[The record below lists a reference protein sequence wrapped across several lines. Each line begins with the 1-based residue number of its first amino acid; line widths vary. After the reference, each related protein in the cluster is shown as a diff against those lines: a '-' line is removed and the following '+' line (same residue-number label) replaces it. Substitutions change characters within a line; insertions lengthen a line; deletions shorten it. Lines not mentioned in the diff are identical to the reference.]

1 MSTNKRPVPPNGSI
15 DSEEADHSVKKGKL
29 EEEAGDDMLQR
40 LQNEVERAI
49 AALKAKQE
57 DEDADDNE
65 IVDLDK
71 NLREAQHTLHVGENL
86 RREAMYNKTPER
98 KESDKKTFYWCENR
112 HDNNKSFL
120 LLPKL
125 KYYDWR
131 DFRSCPTWGD
141 MRSCVSKDFY
151 ESVIMKR
158 RNDLL
163 SPNGHVDKDQK
174 KRLEKSSEDGTKFYC
189 GTTFRKDIHEGM
201 SGDLYSEQFG
211 DIGEGDDRFPPYIE
225 QIMYDLYDSDK
236 EFDWLDEYIGIE
248 EGGHRFHSDLKFS
261 MKDKDEIFAKIR
273 AKGYKTEHEP
283 ELVNLT
289 TSVRSNA
296 TLLYELYSDEWESG
310 W

>member
-1 MSTNKRPVPPNGSI
+1 
-15 DSEEADHSVKKGKL
+15 
-29 EEEAGDDMLQR
+29 MLQR

-49 AALKAKQE
+49 AALKAKQD
-57 DEDADDNE
+57 DEDADEDE
-65 IVDLDK
+65 IIQLDE
-71 NLREAQHTLHVGENL
+71 NLRQAQHNKHVAEKL
-86 RREAMYNKTPER
+86 RREAMYKKKPEM

-112 HDNNKSFL
+112 YDNNKSFL

-131 DFRSCPTWGD
+131 DFRACPTWGD
-141 MRSCVSKDFY
+141 MRSCVSTDFY
-151 ESVIMKR
+151 ENVIMKR

-189 GTTFRKDIHEGM
+189 GTTFRKDIYEGM

-211 DIGEGDDRFPPYIE
+211 DVGEGDDRFPPYIE

-248 EGGHRFHSDLKFS
+248 EGGHRFQYDLKFS
-261 MKDKDEIFAKIR
+261 MNDKDEIFAKIR